1 MLKSVLLCKYN
12 NKTNLKKKVY
22 NMQNITIKN
31 NKVTNA
37 NAYNSA
43 YENDS
48 IATVNIVKNTKHTK
62 KMCTNATVYK
72 IMLNAQSAVA
82 ETTFENDCTA
92 SSYYCMLADNLASIT
107 TFYYANYENAYICVN
122 KVMQCVTQHLTYY
135 DDCRVAEN
143 LLANTVLADADIN
156 NYCYLSN

>member
-1 MLKSVLLCKYN
+1 MFDIEGQAMGYGKYSN
-12 NKTNLKKKVY
+12 QQKDSTWTYFQNGKVISTIDYKLGKREGKKYTFYEDGKVY
-22 NMQNITIKN
+22 
-31 NKVTNA
+31 
-37 NAYNSA
+37 
-43 YENDS
+43 E
-48 IATVNIVKNTKHTK
+48 
-62 KMCTNATVYK
+62 
-72 IMLNAQSAVA
+72 

-122 KVMQCVTQHLTYY
+122 KVMHCVTQHLTYY
-135 DDCRVAEN
+135 DDCSIAEN

>member
-1 MLKSVLLCKYN
+1 
-12 NKTNLKKKVY
+12 
-22 NMQNITIKN
+22 MQNITIKN

-72 IMLNAQSAVA
+72 IMLNAQ
-82 ETTFENDCTA
+82 
-92 SSYYCMLADNLASIT
+92 
-107 TFYYANYENAYICVN
+107 NA
-122 KVMQCVTQHLTYY
+122 
-135 DDCRVAEN
+135 VAEN

>member
-1 MLKSVLLCKYN
+1 
-12 NKTNLKKKVY
+12 
-22 NMQNITIKN
+22 MQNITIKN
-31 NKVTNA
+31 NKVTNKNA
-37 NAYNSA
+37 FYNAYTKDA
-43 YENDS
+43 
-48 IATVNIVKNTKHTK
+48 IATVNIVKNTKNTK
-62 KMCTNATVYK
+62 QMCTNATVYK